1 MPAAL
6 LILALSAFAIGT
18 TEYAILGL
26 LPQIATDLAISIPR
40 AGWIVTGYA
49 LGVALGAPVM
59 AYLTARLPRR
69 RALIMLMGVFIAGN
83 ILCAIATGYE
93 MLMVAR
99 VLTALSHAAFFGIG
113 SVVASRVV
121 GPERSASA
129 IALMFT
135 GLTLANVLGVP
146 AGTALGQ
153 WLGWR
158 IPFWIVAGLGV
169 FSLIGLIRILPH
181 EETYPEIHFS
191 QELAAFRHV
200 SLWLALITTV
210 LFSAS
215 LFALFTYIA
224 PLLGDVTG
232 LSPHGVAWTLVL
244 IGCGLTLGNLLGGWL
259 ADWRITPTIMG
270 VFIAMAIT
278 STLFYWTSNHVWLA
292 EITLFLW
299 ATVSFAGIPP
309 LQLNI
314 MRLADEAPNLVSTL
328 NQGAFN
334 AGNAVGA
341 WVGGNVIAAGL
352 GMTHVTFAA
361 AIVALIGLATCIL
374 AVYVFRQRPQTS
386 VANAKLPSQVT

>member
-26 LPQIATDLAISIPR
+26 LPQIASDLAITIPQ

-49 LGVALGAPVM
+49 LGVALGAPIM
-59 AYLTARLPRR
+59 AYLTARLPQRQ
-69 RALIMLMGVFIAGN
+69 ALIMLMGVFIVGN
-83 ILCAIATGYE
+83 ILCAIASGYD

-121 GPERSASA
+121 APERSASA

-158 IPFWIVAGLGV
+158 MPFWIVAIMGV
-169 FSLIGLIRILPH
+169 VSLIGLIRILPREDTH
-181 EETYPEIHFS
+181 PKIHFR
-191 QELAAFRHV
+191 QELAAFRHG
-200 SLWLALITTV
+200 SLWLALTTTV

-278 STLFYWTSNHVWLA
+278 STLFFWTSHQVVLA

-314 MRLADEAPNLVSTL
+314 MRLANEAPNLVSTL

-341 WVGGNVIAAGL
+341 WIGGNVIAAGF
-352 GMTHVTFAA
+352 GMTHVSFAA
-361 AIVALIGLATCIL
+361 AIVALVGLCTSIL
-374 AVYVFRQRPQTS
+374 AVYVFRPPPQAS
-386 VANAKLPSQVT
+386 PLVADLPSQAT